1 MAPPIVRMRVL
12 IVDDEPYARKRLR
25 RFLQDEP
32 QTEVV
37 GECASGPDAVDA
49 IEKHEPDLVFLDI
62 QMPGMSGFDLIEA
75 VGPANMPPVVFVTAY
90 DQFALQAFEAHA
102 LGYVL
107 KPIDRRRFREV
118 FQHAQLYLQA
128 GQAKELNERLTDLLK
143 RLGGSKYCSRLAVRL
158 TGRIFFVPVKDID
171 WIEASGN
178 YVELHV
184 GAEKYLLRCPLHV
197 LEEKIDPE
205 QFVRMHRSG
214 IVNVDRVKEIQPYF
228 QGTHVVILKTGVKII
243 ASRDGMQRL
252 QRMLGE
258 PGLG

>member
-1 MAPPIVRMRVL
+1 MRVL

-32 QTEVV
+32 DVEVV
-37 GECASGPDAVDA
+37 GECASGGDAAVA
-49 IEKHEPDLVFLDI
+49 IEKQKLDLVFLDI
-62 QMPGMSGFDLIEA
+62 QMPGMSGFDVIEA

-102 LGYVL
+102 LGYLL
-107 KPIDRRRFREV
+107 KPYDQRRFREV
-118 FQHAQLYLQA
+118 FEHAQLYLQ
-128 GQAKELNERLTDLLK
+128 GDQAKELNERLTDLLK
-143 RLGGSKYCSRLAVRL
+143 RLDNSKYCSRLAVR
-158 TGRIFFVPVKDID
+158 TAGRISFVAVKDID

-178 YVELHV
+178 YVQLHV
-184 GAEKYLLRCPLHV
+184 GAEKYLLRCPLHI
-197 LEEKIDPE
+197 LEEKVNPE

-228 QGTHVVILKTGVKII
+228 QGTHVIILKSGVKII
-243 ASRDGMQRL
+243 ASRGGMQRL
-252 QRMLGE
+252 QQMLGA

>member
-1 MAPPIVRMRVL
+1 MRVL
-12 IVDDEPYARKRLR
+12 VVDDELYARKRLC

-32 QTEVV
+32 QVEIV
-37 GECASGPDAVDA
+37 GECANGRDAVVA
-49 IEKHEPDLVFLDI
+49 IEKHKLDLVFLDI

-102 LGYVL
+102 LGYLL
-107 KPIDRRRFREV
+107 KPFDQRRFREV
-118 FQHAQLYLQA
+118 FERAKLYWQA
-128 GQAKELNERLTDLLK
+128 DQAKELNERLTDLLK
-143 RLGGSKYCSRLAVRL
+143 RLGSSKYCSRLAVRMA
-158 TGRIFFVPVKDID
+158 GRICFVPVKDID

-178 YVELHV
+178 YVQLHV
-184 GAEKYLLRCPLHV
+184 GVEKYLLRCPLQV
-197 LEEKIDPE
+197 LEQKIDPG

-243 ASRDGMQRL
+243 ASRGGMQRL
-252 QRMLGE
+252 QRLLGE
-258 PGLG
+258 PGLGEP